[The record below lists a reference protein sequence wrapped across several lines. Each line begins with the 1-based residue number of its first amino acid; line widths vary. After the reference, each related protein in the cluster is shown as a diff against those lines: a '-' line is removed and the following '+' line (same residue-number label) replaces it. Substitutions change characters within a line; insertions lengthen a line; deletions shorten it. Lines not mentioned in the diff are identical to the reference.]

1 MFNFLKRNNKSPTE
15 KRAMSVSSVAWG
27 FFSGNRPS
35 NYLSIG
41 TVYACIRMLADSVAM
56 TPLNLYR
63 KDENGRDLLEDN
75 PITKLINNPAANV
88 TSFQWMNTM
97 VGQLA
102 GFGNAYSVIEFNGS
116 MPVSLIYIPTQNVSI
131 QETYNRDVPY
141 FYRVTLNDGSQI
153 DVFPD
158 EMIHFRNITADGH
171 TGLSPIEL
179 HSTTFDRGFYEGE
192 FATNFMKNGGSM
204 SGIITTPK
212 KLKPEQVKQLKS
224 DFSTAY
230 GGSENA
236 GKTPVLADDMKYTQL
251 KPISPADADYVRS
264 KELTKAE
271 IMEIFKVPPPLL
283 GVVDAT
289 YNNTE
294 QLALIYQRYTL
305 SPIYTMIQQEMSLK
319 LLTYTNRYF
328 EFEIDVLLN
337 ATANDK
343 AEVITRLTEKGVITL
358 NEARAKYNLK
368 AIDGLDEV
376 ILPLNLAPM
385 DLHKEVLTP
394 QPVEENTDEAE
405 AIGSNENM
413 QGGE

>member
-1 MFNFLKRNNKSPTE
+1 MFNLFKKKTKEKTEERNISI
-15 KRAMSVSSVAWG
+15 SSVAWG
-27 FFSGNRPS
+27 FFSGNTPS
-35 NYLSIG
+35 NYLRIG

-56 TPLNLYR
+56 TPLNLYK
-63 KDENGRDLLEDN
+63 KDESGRDLLEEN
-75 PITKLINNPAANV
+75 PITKLINNPAPNV
-88 TSFQWMNTM
+88 TRFQWENTM
-97 VGQLA
+97 VGQLE
-102 GFGNAYSVIEFNGS
+102 GWGNAYSVIEFSGS
-116 MPVSLIYIPTQNVSI
+116 IPVSLIYIPTQNVSI
-131 QETYNRDVPY
+131 QETYNLDIPY
-141 FYRVTLNDGSQI
+141 FYRVTLANGRQI

-158 EMIHFRNITADGH
+158 EMIHYRNMTVDGH
-171 TGLSPIEL
+171 TGLSPIAL
-179 HSTTFDRGFYEGE
+179 HTSTFDRGYYEGE

-212 KLKPEQVKQLKS
+212 KLKAEQVKQLKK

-230 GGSENA
+230 GGAENA

-251 KPISPADADYVRS
+251 QPISPADADYVRS

-319 LLTYTNRYF
+319 LLTDSNMYF

-368 AIDGLDEV
+368 SIDGLDEV

-394 QPVEENTDEAE
+394 QPIVVEEEVIEIEENT
-405 AIGSNENM
+405 
-413 QGGE
+413 GGGD